1 MSRRAVARFPLL
13 LVVLLA
19 ATACSS
25 SGDTT
30 TTTAPSPP
38 PATVAATTTA
48 PPPPTTTTPPT
59 TTPAAPAPG
68 TFVVD
73 TTGVRPSRIALEE
86 GSTSVTFV
94 NASDRD
100 FEVGFQGGD
109 PPGFELLAGETATV
123 EFAGLPGGLYTFR
136 ALLGNASF
144 PGTIDARALDGPQ
157 SLGSVTSWDGMLTAR
172 HPFGVT
178 GWPTPGS
185 PTASSPAPRTWG
197 SASPTAATSP
207 CSSRRS
213 AGGGRWTR
221 RACWQ
226 CSRP

>member
-185 PTASSPAPRTWG
+185 PTASSPGPRTWG

-213 AGGGRWTR
+213 AGSGRWTR